1 MARVR
6 VFQKQQQSIQN
17 ISETL
22 AEYVKKQ
29 NESSDNK

>member
-1 MARVR
+1 MVRVR

-22 AEYVKKQ
+22 AEYVKEQ
-29 NESSDNK
+29 NESPDNE